1 MHEFDELDGLG
12 PNIDAEKTF
21 GVLAGSA
28 WRRINLKAVDHG
40 GGREG

>member
-1 MHEFDELDGLG
+1 VFGQAAAAPPEATGIMNKLDKLDGLG

-28 WRRINLKAVDHG
+28 W
-40 GGREG
+40 